1 MNNYRRGYGGFS
13 FFPPV
18 IKYLLISNIAIFLL
32 EFFFL
37 DALKAGRAS
46 VGDLFVKNFALFSFD
61 SPYFRPWQLFTY
73 MFMHGGFSHLFF
85 NMFALWMFGMELEH
99 LWGSKNFLIFYVV
112 CGIGAGLANAFIAP
126 IFTTIPPNVP
136 TVGASG
142 SIYGVLIAFGMIFPN
157 RYIYI
162 YFMLPIKAKYLVIIY
177 IAVEVFAVA
186 SQSQSG
192 IAHVAHLGGGV
203 IGFLYVYFYL
213 NRGPRKFFSQN
224 ESSVFDNLKGM
235 FEKKEKETKIYDMPN
250 TNVKD
255 ADYED
260 INKSKY
266 EDDMKRN
273 EREAE
278 ERINAILDKLSAKGY
293 SSLTDEEKR
302 ILFQEGKRLR

>member
-1 MNNYRRGYGGFS
+1 MNNYRRSFGGFS
-13 FFPPV
+13 LFPPV

-46 VGDLFVKNFALFSFD
+46 VGDLFVKNFALFGFD
-61 SPYFRPWQLFTY
+61 SPYFRPWQLFSY
-73 MFMHGGFSHLFF
+73 MYMHGSFSHLFF
-85 NMFALWMFGMELEH
+85 NMFALWMFGMELEN
-99 LWGSKNFLIFYVV
+99 LWGSRTFFIFYTV
-112 CGIGAGLANAFIAP
+112 CGIGAGLANALIAP
-126 IFTTIPPNVP
+126 LFTTIPPNVP

-162 YFMLPIKAKYLVIIY
+162 YFMLPVKAKYLVIIY

-186 SQSQSG
+186 SQSQTG
-192 IAHVAHLGGGV
+192 IAHVAHLGGGL

-213 NRGPRKFFSQN
+213 NRGPRKFFQQN
-224 ESSVFDNLKGM
+224 DSNAFDNFRNM
-235 FEKKEKETKIYDMPN
+235 FDKKDKETKIYDMPKN
-250 TNVKD
+250 NVKD

-266 EDDMKRN
+266 EDDMRQK

-278 ERINAILDKLSAKGY
+278 QRINAILDKLSAKGY
-293 SSLTDEEKR
+293 ASLTDEEKR
-302 ILFQEGKRLR
+302 ILFQESKRLR